1 MKLLL
6 ALHGN
11 PGAPSDFDLLR
22 SALGLPSEA
31 QREAEVGPARCG
43 GRGRGSASA
52 LPSRATDE
60 GASLCF
66 AAFRRPVGGA
76 SVADLIEHMGGEVR
90 RLNPA
95 RLVLMG
101 FSWGAYLACR
111 FAERSP
117 VKPDSL
123 ILLNPMLAVSS
134 PVSPLM
140 AALLNT
146 PVLNALLAAAL
157 ARVLPGGFVARV
169 FAPESPEPSLR
180 DQLVKQLSSPTLWL
194 GALRYKLEQ
203 QRHPL
208 GAVQA
213 ARCRRAVVL
222 RGAADAVAPWE
233 QQAGLLKDLGP
244 SLTVH
249 TVEGA
254 GHSLLWTHQDEV
266 CAILGREIE
275 EALR

>member
-1 MKLLL
+1 MNLLL

-11 PGAPSDFDLLR
+11 PGAPSDFDLMAGRLH
-22 SALGLPSEA
+22 LGTDIRFVASP
-31 QREAEVGPARCG
+31 RPPGGAEVSEVVER
-43 GRGRGSASA
+43 
-52 LPSRATDE
+52 LVD
-60 GASLCF
+60 
-66 AAFRRPVGGA
+66 
-76 SVADLIEHMGGEVR
+76 EVR
-90 RLNPA
+90 ELGPHKLA
-95 RLVLMG
+95 VVG

-111 FAERSP
+111 FAESSP

-169 FAPESPEPSLR
+169 FAPGSPEPPLR
-180 DQLVKQLSSPTLWL
+180 DRLVKHLGSPTLWL

-213 ARCRRAVVL
+213 AWCRRAVVL

-233 QQAGLLKDLGP
+233 RQVGLLKDLGS

-249 TVEGA
+249 TVAGA